1 VAPMLLGPDARPMAS
16 LPALQTL
23 DQAQRYTM
31 HRVDR
36 IGDDV
41 RLTLRRQPEAS

>member
-1 VAPMLLGPDARPMAS
+1 VLLGPDARAMAV

-23 DQAQRYTM
+23 EQAQRYTM
-31 HRVDR
+31 HAVER

-41 RLTLRRQPEAS
+41 RLTLRRRPDAS